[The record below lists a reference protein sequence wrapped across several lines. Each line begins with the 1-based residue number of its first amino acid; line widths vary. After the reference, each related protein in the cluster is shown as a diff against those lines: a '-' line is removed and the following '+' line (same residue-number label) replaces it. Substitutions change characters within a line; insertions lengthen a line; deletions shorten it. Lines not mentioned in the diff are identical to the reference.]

1 MNLLKWIST
10 NDFNKL
16 NIFLSV
22 ILITCIIYTLDE
34 NVFIWLCI
42 KSGLNKGEK
51 IPKRLES
58 KLNMGKLWFY
68 FHLSILFNILELK
81 YQMKIEGLLNLEK
94 YKFKTHF
101 S

>member
-10 NDFNKL
+10 NDLNKL

-22 ILITCIIYTLDE
+22 ILITCIIYTLEE

-58 KLNMGKLWFY
+58 KLNMGKLWF
-68 FHLSILFNILELK
+68 
-81 YQMKIEGLLNLEK
+81 
-94 YKFKTHF
+94 
-101 S
+101 